1 MRRST
6 VCGKIADAYV
16 SKLINFLCFIRL
28 RRESLKLED
37 NMVIACDETAIWYD
51 DISKSTAD
59 EKGCNEVSV
68 HSTGH
73 PKNCLNM
80 LLTRKG
86 DGTKLRP
93 HIL

>member
-1 MRRST
+1 
-6 VCGKIADAYV
+6 
-16 SKLINFLCFIRL
+16 
-28 RRESLKLED
+28 
-37 NMVIACDETAIWYD
+37 MVIIACDETAIWYD

-59 EKGCNEVSV
+59 EKGCKEVSV

-86 DGTKLRP
+86 DGTK
-93 HIL
+93 

>member
-1 MRRST
+1 M
-6 VCGKIADAYV
+6 
-16 SKLINFLCFIRL
+16 SKLINFLCFVRL

-37 NMVIACDETAIWYD
+37 NMVIIACDETAIWYD
-51 DISKSTAD
+51 DISKLTAD
-59 EKGCNEVSV
+59 EKVCKEVSV

-86 DGTKLRP
+86 DGTK
-93 HIL
+93 

>member
-16 SKLINFLCFIRL
+16 SKLINFLCFVRL

-37 NMVIACDETAIWYD
+37 NMVIACDETAIWYG